1 MVRKYPL
8 EKLRNIGIM
17 AHIDA
22 GKTTTTE
29 RMLFYTGRTYRIG
42 EVDEGS
48 AEMDWMDQ
56 EKERGITITSAA
68 THCEWKGYRINLI
81 DTPGHVDFTV
91 EVERSIRVLDGAIAL
106 FCAVGGVEPQSET
119 VWRQANRYA
128 VPRIAFVNKMDRIGA
143 DFFGTM
149 AMMRERLRTVPL
161 PIQIPVGNE
170 DQFQGVIDLIEM
182 QACLWP
188 QNEED
193 KFGSTF
199 KIVAIPDDLAA
210 MAREYRTKL
219 LEIVAE
225 HDEEVMER
233 YLEGTEISA
242 ELLRNKI
249 RALTLR
255 VAVTPVLCGSAFRNR
270 GVQPLLDAITH
281 YLPSPVDV
289 PPIEGKHPE
298 TQEVQLRHA
307 DDNGPFSALAFKVA
321 SDIHVGKLTYFRVYS
336 GTISAG
342 SYVYNATK
350 EKNERLAR
358 ILLMHANDR
367 EQIPHVQTGD
377 IAAAVGL
384 KDATTG
390 DTLCDIDHPI
400 LLESMSFPEPVI
412 SVAIEPKTK
421 ADQDKLALSL
431 ARLADEDPTF
441 RVKVDED
448 TAQTIISGMGELHL
462 EVLVERLRREFRVG
476 ANVGRPQVAYRETL
490 QTSIEVEGRFIKQ
503 TGGRGQYGHVW
514 LRIEP
519 MQPGFGFEF
528 QNAIVGAAIP
538 REYIPSVEKGVI
550 EAMSSGVLAGYP
562 IVDIKVTVFD
572 GSSHPVDS
580 SEIAFQAAAALA
592 FRDGAR
598 KCNPQL
604 LEPIMAIE
612 IVTPSTYLGDVIGNL
627 QQRRAKIDEVK
638 IRGDLQIIRATAP
651 LAEMFGYAT
660 QLRSITQGRATHTME
675 FSHYAQVPKAIAEK
689 ITGSTYP
696 EKIKL

>member
-1 MVRKYPL
+1 MLRKYPL
-8 EKLRNIGIM
+8 EKVRNIGIM

-68 THCEWKGYRINLI
+68 THCEWKGYHINLI

-119 VWRQANRYA
+119 VWRQANRYG

-143 DFFGTM
+143 DFFGTV

-161 PIQIPVGNE
+161 PIQLPIGNE
-170 DQFQGVIDLIEM
+170 DQFQGVVDLIEM
-182 QACLWP
+182 QAYIWP
-188 QNEED
+188 LNNGD
-193 KFGSTF
+193 KSGSKFEVTS
-199 KIVAIPDDLAA
+199 IPDNLAA
-210 MAREYRTKL
+210 MVHEHRTKL
-219 LEIVAE
+219 LETIAE
-225 HDEEVMER
+225 YDEQIMEQYLTEADIPAEVLHDRV
-233 YLEGTEISA
+233 
-242 ELLRNKI
+242 
-249 RALTLR
+249 RALTLQ
-255 VAVTPVLCGSAFRNR
+255 VAITPVLCGSAFRNR

-281 YLPSPVDV
+281 YLPSPLDV

-298 TQEVQLRHA
+298 TQEIQVRHP
-307 DDNGPFSALAFKVA
+307 DDNRPFSALAFKVA
-321 SDIHVGKLTYFRVYS
+321 SDTHVGKLTYFRVYS
-336 GTISAG
+336 GTIAAG

-350 EKNERLAR
+350 DKNERLAR

-367 EQIPHVQTGD
+367 ERISHVQTGD

-384 KDATTG
+384 KDTATG
-390 DTLCDIDHPI
+390 DTLCDIDHAI

-421 ADQDKLALSL
+421 ADQDKLAISL

-448 TAQTIISGMGELHL
+448 TTQTIISGMGELHL
-462 EVLVERLRREFRVG
+462 EVLVERLRREFRVS

-490 QTSIEVEGRFIKQ
+490 QKPIEVEGKFIKQ
-503 TGGRGQYGHVW
+503 TGGRGQYGHVR

-519 MQPGFGFEF
+519 MKPGFGFEF
-528 QNAIVGAAIP
+528 QNSVVGGVVP
-538 REYIPSVEKGVI
+538 REYIPSIEKGVI

-572 GSSHPVDS
+572 GSHHPVDS
-580 SEIAFQAAAALA
+580 SDIAFQAAAAIA

-598 KCNPQL
+598 KCNPRL
-604 LEPIMAIE
+604 LEPVMAIE
-612 IVTPSTYLGDVIGNL
+612 IMTPSIYLGDVIGNL
-627 QQRRAKIDEVK
+627 QQRRAKIEEVK
-638 IRGDLQIIRATAP
+638 IRGELQNIKATAP

-660 QLRSITQGRATHTME
+660 QLRSITQGRATHTMQ
-675 FSHYAQVPKAIAEK
+675 FSHYAQVPEAIAEK
-689 ITGSTYP
+689 ITGSIYP